1 MQFIRASRVDFFNQH
16 SSHVWKDNLA
26 SLGFVDADGLVF
38 CNLAA
43 ISGPLRG
50 KGDRQTAEIKS
61 KFVRGQGEDVDRMM
75 DVRFLP
81 IIYSIQGI
89 VYILTIVPKY
99 VHLPTYRS
107 IIMPFVEQQKLV
119 RYKALH
125 LSMISISII

>member
-81 IIYSIQGI
+81 II
-89 VYILTIVPKY
+89 
-99 VHLPTYRS
+99 
-107 IIMPFVEQQKLV
+107 
-119 RYKALH
+119 
-125 LSMISISII
+125 